1 MTSTEAFKNIAISRQ
16 FPARCVTIRHPEG
29 NLVLRPVLMT
39 DAAEVHRCVMASL
52 PELRRFMPWAHAP
65 RELEPEL
72 ERLRTNEAD
81 YFAGT
86 EMTMGL
92 FRGDEMLTMV
102 GLHPRVPLNPAGLE
116 IGYWAPT
123 PRAGQGWTTL
133 GVQVLACYAFDH
145 LGCTRL
151 QVMCDEAN
159 TGSRR
164 VIEKSGF
171 EFEGVL
177 RNMTAPPALEL
188 LEKGYCATGRTM
200 MFALFPDTFP
210 RLPWVDALR
219 ARLTYTN
226 LMGTQVAPV
235 R

>member
-1 MTSTEAFKNIAISRQ
+1 
-16 FPARCVTIRHPEG
+16 
-29 NLVLRPVLMT
+29 
-39 DAAEVHRCVMASL
+39 
-52 PELRRFMPWAHAP
+52 MPWAHAP

-200 MFALFPDTFP
+200 MLHFQSSPMGFDRYF
-210 RLPWVDALR
+210 
-219 ARLTYTN
+219 TYT
-226 LMGTQVAPV
+226 VK
-235 R
+235 